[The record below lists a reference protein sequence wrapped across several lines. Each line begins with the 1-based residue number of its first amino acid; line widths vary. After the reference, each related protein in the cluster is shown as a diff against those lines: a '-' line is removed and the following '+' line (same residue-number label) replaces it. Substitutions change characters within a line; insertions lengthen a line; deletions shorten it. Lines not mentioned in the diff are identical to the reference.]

1 MEEIKRGKLK
11 YGSKDVPEKI
21 FRQIRAKTDRYFALT
36 RSSKN
41 ANRLLGIKIGVLIL
55 IIGLAYFTLLHS
67 TSFAQLLISY
77 TFFAGAFLILG
88 INIGHDAAHHCFT
101 GNKKTDD
108 FFFQLI
114 FGLQGLCGYFWQKR
128 HNQAHHVYPNIPD
141 HDSDLEMTG
150 LLLLNPNQKT
160 RFFHKYQ
167 HLYAPFLYMLFSLV
181 WIFYQDFEMFFIK
194 DQANL
199 KFEVIPVVEWVKLF
213 VIKISYIIIFLV
225 LPFHFSPLP
234 IQTLLIAYFLMNFI
248 LSLFLAFTFFI
259 SHHVLETVYSS
270 PDKEKNI
277 MNNSWFCH
285 QIITTVD
292 FNEES
297 QMANFIF
304 GGFNN
309 HVAHHLFPEISHIHY
324 PVITRII
331 KKTLKENKL
340 DWYKSFSF
348 FYGVQSHL
356 RHLKLTAR
364 TIITQLAN

>member
-1 MEEIKRGKLK
+1 MEDTKKRKLK
-11 YGSKDVPEKI
+11 YESKDVPDQI
-21 FRQIRAKTDRYFALT
+21 FRQIKTKTDRYFALT
-36 RSSKN
+36 HSSKN
-41 ANRLLGIKIGVLIL
+41 GNKLLGLKIGALVGVIALSYFALI
-55 IIGLAYFTLLHS
+55 HS
-67 TSFAQLLISY
+67 TSFFSLFFSY
-77 TFFAGAFLILG
+77 LFFAGSFLLLG

-101 GNKKTDD
+101 GNKKLDD

-128 HNQAHHVYPNIPD
+128 HNESHHIYPNIPD
-141 HDSDLEMTG
+141 YDSDLEMTG
-150 LLLLNPNQKT
+150 LLLLNPNQETK
-160 RFFHKYQ
+160 FFHKYQ

-199 KFEVIPVVEWVKLF
+199 KFEVTPAIEWVKLVF
-213 VIKISYIIIFLV
+213 IKLNYIILFLV
-225 LPFHFSPLP
+225 LPIYFSTLPLET
-234 IQTLLIAYFLMNFI
+234 ILIAYFLMNFV

-259 SHHVLETVYSS
+259 SHHVLETVYST
-270 PDKEKNI
+270 PDKHKNVL
-277 MNNSWFCH
+277 NNSWVRH

-297 QMANFIF
+297 RMANFIF

-331 KKTLKENKL
+331 KDTLKENNL

-348 FYGVQSHL
+348 FYGVRSHL
-356 RHLKLTAR
+356 RHLKVTAR
-364 TIITQLAN
+364 TIIAQLAN